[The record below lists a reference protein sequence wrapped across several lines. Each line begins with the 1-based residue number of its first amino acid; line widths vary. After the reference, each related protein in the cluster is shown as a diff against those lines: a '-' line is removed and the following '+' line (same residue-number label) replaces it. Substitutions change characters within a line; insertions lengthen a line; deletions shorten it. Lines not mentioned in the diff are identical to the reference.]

1 MPKRKWL
8 YMNGILLLI
17 VCMLAGC
24 ASGGQGKLEEKEK
37 VDYSIG
43 VVEENAPYYYEE
55 DGTPKGYYVDFISK
69 LSKKKAFTYEFV
81 PVDTSTCEELLSD
94 KKINAFIGD
103 SITETGQQDT
113 FDESKSFYTSEICIL
128 SAPGSSIRSLKEIKG
143 KNIAAVSGAEE
154 EAAAKY
160 LANKYEGQSVAF
172 SSVKE
177 ALTDIKEGYSQ
188 ILVVDEEYYKN
199 QEETFKNWIFLKKL
213 ENFQN
218 KHKFFAMNNNS
229 VYEAK

>member
-8 YMNGILLLI
+8 HINGILLLI
-17 VCMLAGC
+17 VCILAGC

-55 DGTPKGYYVDFISK
+55 DGSLKGYYVDFISE

-81 PVDTSTCEELLSD
+81 PVDTSTYEELLSE

-103 SITETGQQDT
+103 PIAEKGQEDT

-128 SAPGSSIRSLKEIKG
+128 SAPGSNIRSLKEIKG
-143 KNIAAVSGAEE
+143 KNITAVSGAEE

-177 ALTDIKEGYSQ
+177 ALTDIEGGYSQ
-188 ILVVDEEYYKN
+188 IIVVDEEYYKN
-199 QEETFKNWIFLKKL
+199 QEETFKDWVYLKKL

-218 KHKFFAMNNNS
+218 KHKFFVVNNNS
-229 VYEAK
+229 VHRAK